1 MSWKIVQ
8 CCEAGKKH
16 RQGVC
21 QDRCCCEQDGT
32 LDVMALCDGTS
43 DAEHSDVGAQCVA
56 EFTVQYLKNN
66 FEELCQA
73 GYGRLNELLT
83 KYHQNLLV
91 ELSKRAEEATGVP
104 ILNDRT
110 IITAE
115 LHKYSTTV
123 QAVAVQ
129 GKQVFFYKVGNG
141 SALILGKNGVR
152 VLSTSSTESP
162 TKQVVLAQPLTV
174 LRCSELKRFELE
186 KDDVALIL
194 MTDGVEHPQ
203 GAFYNGEVGP
213 ELELLTQKL
222 QAGDLSEEELR
233 ECILAW
239 KDSPRDLKGDDIGV
253 SVLYRSMEGLEKTPP
268 EKATEASEEPMEFSP
283 KTPSMPLP
291 KAAAPAVEQF
301 SFWKLP
307 KKAEESEETA
317 PNEAEALNAE
327 SGEQKRSHVKQQDVV
342 LKRVLFLVAIA
353 FLVGC
358 VLGCAVTSLVT
369 VRRIDALTTVVEQL
383 ADEVGRLRM

>member
-1 MSWKIVQ
+1 MIWKIVQ
-8 CCEAGKKH
+8 CCESGKKH

-73 GYGRLNELLT
+73 SYGRMSELLT
-83 KYHQNLLV
+83 KYHQSLLA
-91 ELSKRAEEATGVP
+91 ELSKHAEEATGVP

-129 GKQVFFYKVGNG
+129 GKRVFFYKVGNG

-162 TKQVVLAQPLTV
+162 TKQVVLAHPLTV
-174 LRCSELKRFELE
+174 LRCSELEQFELE
-186 KDDVALIL
+186 KDDYALIL
-194 MTDGVEHPQ
+194 MTDGVEHPR

-239 KDSPRDLKGDDIGV
+239 KDSPRNLKGDDIGV
-253 SVLYRSMEGLEKTPP
+253 SVLYRSVEGLEETPP
-268 EKATEASEEPMEFSP
+268 EKVTEASEEPIEFSP
-283 KTPSMPLP
+283 KTPNMPLP
-291 KAAAPAVEQF
+291 KAAAPDLEPLPL
-301 SFWKLP
+301 WKLS
-307 KKAEESEETA
+307 KKAKELEEA
-317 PNEAEALNAE
+317 VPNEPEALEAE
-327 SGEQKRSHVKQQDVV
+327 PGERTRSHAKRQDVV
-342 LKRVLFLVAIA
+342 LKNVFLLVAAA
-353 FLVGC
+353 FGVGC

-383 ADEVGRLRM
+383 ADKVERIRM

>member
-317 PNEAEALNAE
+317 PNEAEALDAE

-342 LKRVLFLVAIA
+342 LKRVLFLVAVA
-353 FLVGC
+353 FLIGC

>member
-21 QDRCCCEQDGT
+21 QDHCCCEQDGT

-186 KDDVALIL
+186 KDDAALIL

-213 ELELLTQKL
+213 ELELLTRKL

-253 SVLYRSMEGLEKTPP
+253 SVLYRSVEE
-268 EKATEASEEPMEFSP
+268 SEEEPAQFEP
-283 KTPSMPLP
+283 KTSSIPLP
-291 KAAAPAVEQF
+291 KAAAPAVEPLPL
-301 SFWKLP
+301 WKLP
-307 KKAEESEETA
+307 KKAEELEETA
-317 PNEAEALNAE
+317 PNEAEALDAE
-327 SGEQKRSHVKQQDVV
+327 SGERKRSHAKQQDVV
-342 LKRVLFLVAIA
+342 LKRVLLLIAVA
-353 FLVGC
+353 FLIGC

-383 ADEVGRLRM
+383 ADEAVRLRM

>member
-1 MSWKIVQ
+1 M
-8 CCEAGKKH
+8 
-16 RQGVC
+16 
-21 QDRCCCEQDGT
+21 
-32 LDVMALCDGTS
+32 
-43 DAEHSDVGAQCVA
+43 
-56 EFTVQYLKNN
+56 
-66 FEELCQA
+66 
-73 GYGRLNELLT
+73 
-83 KYHQNLLV
+83 
-91 ELSKRAEEATGVP
+91 
-104 ILNDRT
+104 
-110 IITAE
+110 
-115 LHKYSTTV
+115 

-162 TKQVVLAQPLTV
+162 TKQVVLAHPLTV

-253 SVLYRSMEGLEKTPP
+253 SVLYRSVEE
-268 EKATEASEEPMEFSP
+268 SEEA
-283 KTPSMPLP
+283 PL
-291 KAAAPAVEQF
+291 
-301 SFWKLP
+301 

-317 PNEAEALNAE
+317 PNEAEALDAE

-342 LKRVLFLVAIA
+342 LKRVLFLVAVA
-353 FLVGC
+353 FLIGC

>member
-162 TKQVVLAQPLTV
+162 TKQVVLAHPLTV

-222 QAGDLSEEELR
+222 QAGDLSEEELH

-317 PNEAEALNAE
+317 PNEAEALDAE
-327 SGEQKRSHVKQQDVV
+327 SGEQKRSHAKQQDEV
-342 LKRVLFLVAIA
+342 LKKVLLLVAVA
-353 FLVGC
+353 FLIGC

>member
-83 KYHQNLLV
+83 KYHQSLLV

-141 SALILGKNGVR
+141 SAFILGKNGVR

-253 SVLYRSMEGLEKTPP
+253 SVLYRSVEE
-268 EKATEASEEPMEFSP
+268 SEEA
-283 KTPSMPLP
+283 PL
-291 KAAAPAVEQF
+291 
-301 SFWKLP
+301 

-317 PNEAEALNAE
+317 PNEAEALDAE

-342 LKRVLFLVAIA
+342 LKRVLFLVAVA
-353 FLVGC
+353 FLIGC

>member
-162 TKQVVLAQPLTV
+162 TKQVVLAHPLTV

-222 QAGDLSEEELR
+222 QAGDLSEEALR

-317 PNEAEALNAE
+317 PNEAEALDAE